1 MMAKILDKNCA
12 VSFISNSLY
21 AHGWFTIA
29 ASTFFLLFHLRKIR
43 YFTLMGPVAQIRT
56 APTPKPWENLRKR
69 ETLIAERKAVLLQR
83 DCLWAKAWMN
93 ICIAF
98 SRWKWEGTEERCRC
112 ISFSFN
118 SYSESFSLKYSCLL
132 WASNFSD
139 FTTTVKLKYHFME
152 LFRYTYLGCKIYQ
165 VHVYI
170 TKLVVYAVYSFN
182 SCPKNLLAYVC
193 LIINFNY
200 NSRNL
205 K

>member
-21 AHGWFTIA
+21 AHGWRLHLQSLQA
-29 ASTFFLLFHLRKIR
+29 HFFFCLFHLRKIR

-56 APTPKPWENLRKR
+56 ALTPKPRENLMKR

-98 SRWKWEGTEERCRC
+98 SRWKCAPKWEGTEERCRC

-118 SYSESFSLKYSCLL
+118 SYSGYCWVIWSEILL
-132 WASNFSD
+132 
-139 FTTTVKLKYHFME
+139 FTLSQQ
-152 LFRYTYLGCKIYQ
+152 L
-165 VHVYI
+165 
-170 TKLVVYAVYSFN
+170 
-182 SCPKNLLAYVC
+182 
-193 LIINFNY
+193 
-200 NSRNL
+200 
-205 K
+205 